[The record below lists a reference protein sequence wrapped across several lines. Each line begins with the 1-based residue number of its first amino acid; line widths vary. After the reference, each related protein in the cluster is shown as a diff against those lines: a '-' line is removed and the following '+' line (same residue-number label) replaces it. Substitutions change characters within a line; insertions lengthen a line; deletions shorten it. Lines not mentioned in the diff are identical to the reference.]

1 MADEERAGGPAR
13 EHATLTALAPPRVL
27 PGSVGA
33 PAGSSALGDAPEEE
47 LDEEGGEASWFL
59 GAGFA
64 ADELLSESA
73 EAATARAVALERRA
87 AVDAR
92 SWSLARGSADVV
104 GPPRL
109 RRVALGGGL
118 EVAVEE
124 SWAGSMQARVWDCA
138 LVLARWLA
146 LRPPSLS
153 MHGRL
158 GLELGCAIGLPGL
171 AAAALGARL
180 VLLTERRSAMEL
192 VRRQVQVNSGLGTVL
207 AALALEWNTQQ
218 PTDECLACLATLPP
232 GSRAFDLILCSDLI
246 YAGDSATSE
255 ALACT
260 IAALTRDSPCAQVVS
275 CFEVRHV
282 GQSSLQQDA
291 LFSARL
297 ADAAGMVLQHE
308 VPLAEMDPVCRDPA
322 IRIKVY
328 GRALAAA

>member
-1 MADEERAGGPAR
+1 MAGAEGSELGADAAGS
-13 EHATLTALAPPRVL
+13 TS
-27 PGSVGA
+27 PGSPESDSEDAGA
-33 PAGSSALGDAPEEE
+33 WFQRAAL
-47 LDEEGGEASWFL
+47 
-59 GAGFA
+59 A

-73 EAATARAVALERRA
+73 EAAAARGAALARRA

-92 SWSLARGSADVV
+92 GWSLARGGTDVV

-109 RRVALGGGL
+109 RRVALGGGV

-146 LRPPSLS
+146 LRPAGLRVR
-153 MHGRL
+153 GRL
-158 GLELGCAIGLPGL
+158 GVELGCAVGLPGL
-171 AAAALGARL
+171 AAAALGAQS
-180 VLLTERRSAMEL
+180 VVLTERRSAMEL
-192 VRRQVQVNSGLGTVL
+192 VRRQVQVNPGLGAAL
-207 AALALEWNTQQ
+207 SALALEWSAQQ
-218 PTDECLACLATLPP
+218 PSDDCRACLTALPP
-232 GSRAFDLILCSDLI
+232 GARAFDLVLCSDLI

-260 IAALTRDSPCAQVVS
+260 IAALTRDSPYAQVVS

-297 ADAAGMVLQHE
+297 AEAAGMVVQHE

-328 GRALAAA
+328 SRAAGLSAAPGAARE